1 MNNIQ
6 NYSYHCHTTFSD
18 GQNSVTEMVER
29 ARKAGFSE
37 LGISDHLIVH
47 KDFRSSKSLPYI
59 CQRGAAHIYN
69 SEFKT
74 ILPAYQ
80 KHCEKIRNLSKQTG
94 MKLYVGFEVDFF
106 TYDGWFDEFKEFLS
120 QLDYDYLISGNHML
134 FDENCRNVF
143 DMNDLPKI
151 CSDKRQIEKYLQ
163 RHFLTICESIKSGVF
178 KFVAHIDYAR
188 KLGNDYCSAE
198 SYSSEKTKIVSQLQ
212 KYGVGTELS
221 TKGLRKIGDF
231 YPCGWLL
238 EKIAEANIPVV
249 ISDDAHRVSEIADSF
264 ERAETVLQKY
274 KIKNRLH
281 F

>member
-1 MNNIQ
+1 MKNIQ
-6 NYSYHCHTTFSD
+6 TFSYHCHTTFSD
-18 GQNSVTEMVER
+18 GQNSLEEMIRNAEYL
-29 ARKAGFSE
+29 GFTE

-47 KDFRSSKSLPYI
+47 KDFSKSLSLPYI
-59 CQRGAAHIYN
+59 HKRGFSHIYN

-74 ILPAYQ
+74 ILPAFQ
-80 KHCEKIRNLSKQTG
+80 RHCDEIRRLSAKTKV
-94 MKLYVGFEVDFF
+94 KLYAGFEVDFF
-106 TYDGWFDEFKEFLS
+106 TYDGWFEELKDFLS

-134 FDENCRNVF
+134 FDENGEGVF
-143 DMNDLPKI
+143 DMNDLPELCTDKVKI
-151 CSDKRQIEKYLQ
+151 MEYMQ
-163 RHFLTICESIKSGVF
+163 RHFRTIGESIKSGVF

-188 KLGNDYCSAE
+188 KLGKEICSAE
-198 SYSSEKTKIVSQLQ
+198 SCQAEKVGVVSLLK
-212 KYGVGTELS
+212 KYGVGTEIS

-249 ISDDAHRVSEIADSF
+249 ISDDAHRVSEMADNF
-264 ERAETVLQKY
+264 ETAEKALQKY